1 MLSKRLFALA
11 TLLASAM
18 SAATKPQDLGSV
30 LARNKDLS
38 TYYALIQSTD
48 ANAPLQK
55 YPDILLQLPNYAG
68 VTIIAPSNEA
78 FKNIPYTALNGIW
91 DPTDKATTVP
101 LLQYHILQGTVA
113 TAALDTGPTYV
124 RSTLL
129 TSSRYTNV
137 TSGQNVLIAKQPGDT
152 VVFTTSMG
160 TRCTLVDGDI
170 TFQGGLIQVVDNLL
184 VPPARIQNTTE
195 AFSVPNFLGGLY
207 AGKLM
212 PDVSYE
218 QNVTIFAPVDKAF
231 TSVGGSLRHLDA
243 KKIARIMNYHI
254 VPGQVLVS
262 SALNNGSR
270 LQTLAKNQAGTAPE
284 SLVIRQAG
292 NNKYVNSAQIV
303 QPDILLANGIMHLIS
318 DVLNPDADAA
328 LPNPTAVT
336 QAPVFPVST
345 ARNPFTSALPCTVS
359 CPVTTTAFN
368 TTAEPTATSTSSTSI
383 FTTKSS
389 AVAGALATANIRAAG
404 AALGLLGVGMML

>member
-1 MLSKRLFALA
+1 MLSKCLLA
-11 TLLASAM
+11 VTTLLVSIVSAD
-18 SAATKPQDLGSV
+18 TKPQDLGSV
-30 LARNKDLS
+30 LASNKDLS
-38 TYYALIQSTD
+38 TYYALIQ
-48 ANAPLQK
+48 K
-55 YPDILLQLPNYAG
+55 YPDVLLQLPSYAG

-113 TAALDTGPTYV
+113 TAALATGPTYV

-160 TRCTLVDGDI
+160 TRCTLIEGDI
-170 TFQGGLIQVVDNLL
+170 AFQGGLIQVVDNLL
-184 VPPARIQNTTE
+184 VPPTRIQNTTE
-195 AFSVPNFLGGLY
+195 AFGVPNFLGGLY
-207 AGKLM
+207 AGKLI
-212 PDVSYE
+212 PKVSYE
-218 QNVTIFAPVDKAF
+218 QNITVFAPVDSAF
-231 TSVGGSLRHLDA
+231 ASVGGSLKHLDA
-243 KKIARIMNYHI
+243 KAIGRIMGYHI
-254 VPGQVLVS
+254 VPNQVLVS
-262 SALNNGSR
+262 SSLTNGSR
-270 LQTLAKNQAGTAPE
+270 LQTLAENAAGTAPE

-318 DVLNPDADAA
+318 NVLNPDADAA
-328 LPNPTAVT
+328 IPNPTAVT

-359 CPVTTTAFN
+359 CPVTTTALN
-368 TTAEPTATSTSSTSI
+368 TTDAGPTATVITTSTSSLFTS
-383 FTTKSS
+383 KSKG
-389 AVAGALATANIRAAG
+389 AAGALATANIRAAG
-404 AALGLLGVGMML
+404 AALGLLGAGMML